1 MSKVQTLRGMATVS
15 FFAND
20 VKAAR
25 NWYAELLG
33 IEPCVERPNSDK
45 PEYVEFRLGVYQHEF

>member
-1 MSKVQTLRGMATVS
+1 MSKVQTLRRMATVS

-20 VKAAR
+20 VKAAM

-33 IEPCVERPNSDK
+33 IKPYFERPNSDK
-45 PEYVEFRLGVYQHEF
+45 PEYVAYSGHRDR